1 MLKIYLK
8 IFKKIFKNKKINI
21 FFGKSVLQLLFL
33 QNTFSKK
40 YVKFFGFSEIFFWK
54 SSNKFTKFPKNF
66 ITDTFL
72 DFRIFFWKSSNK
84 FTKFLK
90 IPEAPKSTRPKIPS
104 SLWHGINAMHET
116 MDTGQAPVP
125 GNHQLQ

>member
-1 MLKIYLK
+1 MLKVQKIPDILK
-8 IFKKIFKNKKINI
+8 LLKFPDI
-21 FFGKSVLQLLFL
+21 FGKKSHSIFL

>member
-1 MLKIYLK
+1 MLKVQKIPEILK
-8 IFKKIFKNKKINI
+8 LLKFPDI
-21 FFGKSVLQLLFL
+21 FGKKSHSIFL

-40 YVKFFGFSEIFFWK
+40 YVNFFGFSE
-54 SSNKFTKFPKNF
+54 
-66 ITDTFL
+66 
-72 DFRIFFWKSSNK
+72 IFFWKSSNK

>member
-1 MLKIYLK
+1 MLKVQKIPEILK
-8 IFKKIFKNKKINI
+8 LLKFPDI
-21 FFGKSVLQLLFL
+21 FGKKSHSI
-33 QNTFSKK
+33 TFSKK